1 MKKEKNFLKML
12 FERIFHKNKRKR
24 LIQGGTDMGQ
34 KISEILK
41 EQIEQSE
48 YPVVGAKY
56 NNEYKNLDDIVDPEG
71 NIELIKINSKEG
83 MKIYRRTLTYIMGMA
98 FWYTYPYAHITVDY
112 QLSNAMYCTIDN
124 MEVTDEILEN
134 VKTKMREIINQN
146 LKIEKRTMTREEAE
160 KFFEENHTSKGRLQ
174 LDLEEKQD
182 INMCFCADYFNYLYE
197 TIATYTGTTQIFD
210 LQKYSEGFLMR
221 YPNSKNVNELPEF
234 KETKK
239 LLWALQEYETIYR
252 VLNVGTVFKLN
263 NTVKENRIRDLILL
277 SEALHEKKIS
287 QIADKVAAKKGVK
300 MILIAGPSSSG
311 KTTFAQRLGIQLRIN
326 GLKPVT
332 ISVDNYF
339 VERED
344 TPRNEKGEYDFEC
357 IEAIDTELFNKHLV
371 ALLNG
376 EEIEMP
382 EFNFHTGSKEYKGK
396 KLKLHDDEV
405 LVIEGI
411 HCLNDKLTS
420 KIPQEQKYKIY
431 ISALT
436 VLNLDHYNRISTTD
450 TRLVRRIVRDNQFRG
465 YTAAQT
471 IATWHNV
478 NRGEEKN
485 IFPFQE
491 EADSIF
497 NTSLIYELGV
507 LKNEAEPLLQ
517 AITNDQ
523 PQYAEAQRLLELL
536 RYFEPISKDIVPS
549 HSLIKEFLGG
559 GDFKG

>member
-1 MKKEKNFLKML
+1 MKLQKILEK
-12 FERIFHKNKRKR
+12 IFNKNSRKR
-24 LIQGGTDMGQ
+24 LPKGRNEKHMEQ

-41 EQIEQSE
+41 EQIQNSE
-48 YPVVGAKY
+48 FPIVGAKY
-56 NNEYKNLDDIVDPEG
+56 NNEYKNLDDLVNPEG
-71 NIELIKINSKEG
+71 NIELIDINSKEG

-98 FWYTYPYAHITVDY
+98 FWYIYPNAYITVDY
-112 QLSNAMYCTIDN
+112 QLSNSMYCTIDN
-124 MEVTDEILEN
+124 MEITDEMLQN
-134 VKTKMREIINQN
+134 VKVKMRELIDRD
-146 LKIEKRTMTREEAE
+146 LKIEKRTMTREEAK
-160 KFFEENHTSKGRLQ
+160 KFFEENRTSKGRLQ
-174 LDLEEKQD
+174 LDLEEKQE
-182 INMCFCADYFNYLYE
+182 INMCFCEDYFNYLYE
-197 TIATYTGTTQIFD
+197 TIATHTGATQIFD
-210 LQKYSEGFLMR
+210 LQKYNEGFLLR
-221 YPNSKNVNELPEF
+221 YPSTQNVKKLPEF

-239 LLWALQEYETIYR
+239 LLWALQEYETIYK

-263 NTVKENRIRDLILL
+263 NTVKADKIRDLILL

-300 MILIAGPSSSG
+300 IILIAGPSSSG

-371 ALLNG
+371 DLLNG

-382 EFNFHTGSKEYKGK
+382 EFNFHTGSKEYNGK
-396 KLKLHDDEV
+396 KLKLKDDEI

-420 KIPQEQKYKIY
+420 RIPQEQKYKIY

-471 IATWHNV
+471 ISTWNNV

-491 EADSIF
+491 EAESIF

-507 LKNEAEPLLQ
+507 LKAEAEPLLKN
-517 AITNDQ
+517 ITNDQ

-549 HSLIKEFLGG
+549 HSLLKEFLGG